1 MKLLISK
8 SRDGNGYYTK
18 VQNDYNGKHTE
29 KYLSLQLPKG
39 TEIEYGLYEVDG
51 FLSTYEKKDGSVEF
65 KLVVTDVRPA
75 PKNDSNSKEKNTLPK
90 DPFEEFGEHI
100 KTKVSHPIEINTD
113 DLPF

>member
-1 MKLLISK
+1 MKIVISK

-39 TEIEYGLYEVDG
+39 TDVDYGLYDIDG
-51 FLSTYEKKDGSVEF
+51 FLSTYEKKDGNVEF
-65 KLVVTDVRPA
+65 KLVITDLTQIQQFKEPQ
-75 PKNDSNSKEKNTLPK
+75 NTSNNPFK
-90 DPFEEFGEHI
+90 DFGDNI
-100 KTKVSHPIEINTD
+100 KTESQIGEQIQITSE

>member
-1 MKLLISK
+1 MKIVISK

-39 TEIEYGLYEVDG
+39 TDVDYGLYDIDG
-51 FLSTYEKKDGSVEF
+51 FLSTYEKKDGNVEF
-65 KLVVTDVRPA
+65 KLVITDLTQIQQFKEPQ
-75 PKNDSNSKEKNTLPK
+75 NTSNNPFK
-90 DPFEEFGEHI
+90 DFGDNI
-100 KTKVSHPIEINTD
+100 KTESQIGEQIQIKDE

>member
-1 MKLLISK
+1 MKIVISK

-39 TEIEYGLYEVDG
+39 TDVDYGLYDIDG
-51 FLSTYEKKDGSVEF
+51 FLSTYEKKDGNVEF
-65 KLVVTDVRPA
+65 KLVITDLTQIQQFKEPQ
-75 PKNDSNSKEKNTLPK
+75 NTSNNPFK
-90 DPFEEFGEHI
+90 DFGDNI
-100 KTKVSHPIEINTD
+100 KTESQIGEQIKIEPE